1 MICGMKRLKLYFF
14 FSQRHKPGPASA
26 AAAGKGK
33 SGSLEE
39 GGFGPHV
46 IKMGHYDE
54 AMMER
59 VCQKYKKM
67 GYSVQMKGNIIKLNV
82 IAAQT
87 CLQEEVREMCK
98 DQAKTLEYA
107 DMMVV
112 SSNGQEIPCHRF
124 ILAARSPVFKKL
136 IAAPR

>member
-1 MICGMKRLKLYFF
+1 M
-14 FSQRHKPGPASA
+14 
-26 AAAGKGK
+26 
-33 SGSLEE
+33 EE

-98 DQAKTLEYA
+98 DQSKTLEYA

-112 SSNGQEIPCHRF
+112 SSNGQEIPCHRL

>member
-1 MICGMKRLKLYFF
+1 M
-14 FSQRHKPGPASA
+14 
-26 AAAGKGK
+26 
-33 SGSLEE
+33 EE

-82 IAAQT
+82 INAQT
-87 CLQEEVREMCK
+87 CLQVNLYNALSPIFVRQNYVFV
-98 DQAKTLEYA
+98 DEYW
-107 DMMVV
+107 
-112 SSNGQEIPCHRF
+112 SSISVN
-124 ILAARSPVFKKL
+124 V
-136 IAAPR
+136 

>member
-1 MICGMKRLKLYFF
+1 M
-14 FSQRHKPGPASA
+14 
-26 AAAGKGK
+26 
-33 SGSLEE
+33 EE

-82 IAAQT
+82 INAQT
-87 CLQEEVREMCK
+87 CLQVNLSTVNIVFRNLPPSEGSRFLNPARPLKQGSGYSNQVVTGR
-98 DQAKTLEYA
+98 AKR
-107 DMMVV
+107 VCFCFRWV
-112 SSNGQEIPCHRF
+112 
-124 ILAARSPVFKKL
+124 
-136 IAAPR
+136 

>member
-1 MICGMKRLKLYFF
+1 MIF
-14 FSQRHKPGPASA
+14 QRHRPGPASA
-26 AAAGKGK
+26 GKKGA
-33 SGSLEE
+33 GSLEE

-82 IAAQT
+82 INAQT
-87 CLQEEVREMCK
+87 CLQVNLSMSFR
-98 DQAKTLEYA
+98 QF
-107 DMMVV
+107 
-112 SSNGQEIPCHRF
+112 S
-124 ILAARSPVFKKL
+124 
-136 IAAPR
+136 